1 MKRTLYRAWCI
12 ICSIM
17 FMEHISYYYSYK
29 VINRPRYIIFR
40 PQGQVKLW
48 GPFFKNAGK
57 IPLKVLKYKTF
68 LLFHS
73 LSFLTSHDIV
83 LAFT

>member
-1 MKRTLYRAWCI
+1 MVHSM
-12 ICSIM
+12 CSIN
-17 FMEHISYYYSYK
+17 ISYYYSYK

-40 PQGQVKLW
+40 PQGQVKMW

-68 LLFHS
+68 ILFHS

-83 LAFT
+83 LVFI